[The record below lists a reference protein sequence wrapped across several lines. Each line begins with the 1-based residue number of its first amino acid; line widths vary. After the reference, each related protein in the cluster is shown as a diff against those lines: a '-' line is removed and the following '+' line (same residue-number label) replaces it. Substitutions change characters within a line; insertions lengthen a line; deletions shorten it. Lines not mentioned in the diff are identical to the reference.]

1 MPNPKGNLATLEH
14 YKPKWKSG
22 KTRTIRV
29 PVTLADQ
36 LLDYAH
42 KLDDG
47 SLTQVNPDS
56 KTDSPAIAPQANN
69 LNETLSQVLQVLEE
83 VCETPHTSKFTK
95 VLKARIQTE
104 VTERLKQLTQVNSE
118 V

>member
-1 MPNPKGNLATLEH
+1 MPNPKGNLATLKH

-22 KTRTIRV
+22 ATQTIRV

-47 SLTQVNPDS
+47 SLTQVNPVI
-56 KTDSPAIAPQANN
+56 TPQADDV
-69 LNETLSQVLQVLEE
+69 NETLSQVLQVLEE

-104 VTERLKQLTQVNSE
+104 VIERLKQLSQVNE
-118 V
+118 GV

>member
-1 MPNPKGNLATLEH
+1 MPNPKGNLATLKH

-22 KTRTIRV
+22 ATQTIRV
-29 PVTLADQ
+29 PVALANE
-36 LLDYAH
+36 LLNYAH

-47 SLTQVNPDS
+47 SLTDTLQDINS
-56 KTDSPAIAPQANN
+56 
-69 LNETLSQVLQVLEE
+69 NETLLQVLQVLEQ

-95 VLKARIQTE
+95 ALNAKLQAEAIQP
-104 VTERLKQLTQVNSE
+104 LKQLLQVNEE